1 MPTEFPICI
10 HATTI
15 ALDGHAAIIRG
26 ASGLGK
32 SDLALRCM
40 ASAPNGLIDGS
51 VKLIADDYTEL
62 FDEAGKLHARS
73 PENIKNLMEIRGLGL
88 FQIEAEP
95 RAQVSLIVD
104 LVPATD
110 IERLP
115 DPDAETSIAGFNVPA
130 ICLDAFE
137 ASAPIKLLLVLNSLR
152 QSGTMP
158 KITKPDPPSRL

>member
-40 ASAPNGLIDGS
+40 ASAPNGLIEGS
-51 VKLIADDYTEL
+51 VKLVADDYTEL
-62 FDEAGKLHARS
+62 HDESGGLYARS

-88 FQIEAEP
+88 FQ
-95 RAQVSLIVD
+95 VD
-104 LVPATD
+104 AVPSAKVALVVDIVPAAD

-115 DPDAETSIAGFNVPA
+115 DPDAETSIAGFNIPA

-137 ASAPIKLLLVLNSLR
+137 ASAAVKLLLVLNSLR
-152 QSGTMP
+152 ISGSMP
-158 KITKPDPPSRL
+158 KVTKADPPVRL